1 MSNPYAPPEDRPR
14 ESAQVDTETRGGP
27 TPGPDGPPDVLGP
40 AGPPDVL
47 RPAEPED
54 PARQAV
60 PEGPAPR
67 TGTPYAGPAALSD
80 RSPAGVPY
88 ERLPGSRSQ
97 SPAADPKDVRRLAV
111 LVRTTT
117 LLVVLTLLVDLLPF
131 PWFVA
136 AAALAAAG
144 LVVGGRA
151 LVVAARTHQRTPRA
165 AVILLVVL
173 AVIGLTRPGAALLT
187 WDAESQYAHCQSGAL
202 TLQARNA
209 CLSQYQQALDDRA
222 AALTHR
228 TP

>member
-40 AGPPDVL
+40 AGP
-47 RPAEPED
+47 
-54 PARQAV
+54 
-60 PEGPAPR
+60 EGPAWPAAPEEPAPR
-67 TGTPYAGPAALSD
+67 PGTPYAGPAALSD

-88 ERLPGSRSQ
+88 ERPHGSASP
-97 SPAADPKDVRRLAV
+97 SPAADPKEVRRLAI

-117 LLVVLTLLVDLLPF
+117 LLVLLTLLVDLLPF
-131 PWFVA
+131 PWYVA
-136 AAALAAAG
+136 AAALAVAG
-144 LVVGGRA
+144 LVAGGRA

-173 AVIGLTRPGAALLT
+173 AVIGLARPGAALLT

-209 CLSQYQQALDDRA
+209 CLSQYQQALDERA